1 MDSLSFEVEKWCGA
15 QGGQGAPIG
24 GQGAPIGGQGAP
36 IGGQGAPFGGQ
47 GAPSGAKGLL
57 WGPRGSGVV
66 PLFGAI
72 TQLLEIV
79 PPLGLSRSPWKFCPL
94 WGSHETPGNSATFG
108 ALTQPLE
115 ILPSAHPLWGSHGA
129 PGSFAPCWARTKLL
143 EVSPPVRLS
152 RSRWGWF
159 PLLKN
164 EAPPESCHCG
174 AWVTN
179 PEHGS
184 PTRGG

>member
-1 MDSLSFEVEKWCGA
+1 MGPKGAKGPLSGA
-15 QGGQGAPIG
+15 KGPLSGARGPL
-24 GQGAPIGGQGAP
+24 
-36 IGGQGAPFGGQ
+36 
-47 GAPSGAKGLL
+47 SGAKGLL
-57 WGPRGSGVV
+57 RGPRGS
-66 PLFGAI
+66 FGGQGEA
-72 TQLLEIV
+72 EWC
-79 PPLGLSRSPWKFCPL
+79 PFLGLSRSSWKLCPL
-94 WGSHETPGNSATFG
+94 WGSHAAPGSFALFG

-152 RSRWGWF
+152 RSRWGCF